1 MPKTQPHLSFTH
13 LSHSWP
19 DGTVC
24 FTDISGSITTPVTAL
39 VGDNGSGKSTLLRIL
54 AGLLAPS
61 SGEITRPSHCP
72 YLPQDL
78 GLSADT
84 TLAELFGIEKTLE
97 ALNALESGDYSP
109 AIYEAIGDNW
119 DAAENATAA
128 LATAGVGPAQANQ
141 EGQAP
146 DARTLMGRT
155 VGTLSGGE
163 AVTAALNALTS
174 PDTGKPSP
182 DVLLLDEPTNNLDAE
197 ARVALYRKL
206 RHQTCPVL
214 VVSHDLELLA
224 LVDEI
229 YELHGG
235 QLRHFTGNYESYRQ
249 GIDLEQDAATRQV
262 RDAKVVERKE
272 KRERI
277 EAETKLAR
285 AERRGKK
292 FAEQNRKPG
301 LAMGLDKMSAQ
312 KTAGRLR
319 EVQDQRVNQ
328 AIEAKLNAESL
339 LRQDNTVYCQL
350 PATELAV
357 GKRVLELERASSR
370 ADLPETL
377 VLQGPERVRLTG
389 RNGSGKTT
397 LLREV
402 MGKAVHT
409 TDVEPAY
416 TCTYR
421 VPNTGYLP
429 QSINLPPEKSM
440 MQLVA
445 EANPVLTEQEV
456 RDQLARLL
464 FKRERVHLPVA
475 ALSGGERFRLALAC
489 ELLVAPAPQL
499 LILDEPTNNLDI
511 STVNWLVQTLNAY
524 RGALLLVSH
533 DDSFCAQLGLTSTLN
548 LSPPKT

>member
-1 MPKTQPHLSFTH
+1 MTKTQPHLSFAH

-24 FTDISGSITTPVTAL
+24 FTDISGSITAPVTAL

-61 SGEITRPSHCP
+61 SGEITRPSHCA

-128 LATAGVGPAQANQ
+128 LAMAGVGPAQANQ

-163 AVTAALNALTS
+163 AVTAALTSLTS
-174 PDTGKPSP
+174 PGAGKPSP
-182 DVLLLDEPTNNLDAE
+182 DVLLLDEPTNSLDAE
-197 ARVALYRKL
+197 ARAALYRKL
-206 RHQTCPVL
+206 RHLPCPVL
-214 VVSHDLELLA
+214 VVTHDLELLA

-249 GIDLEQDAATRQV
+249 PIDLEQDAAARQV
-262 RDAKVVERKE
+262 RDTKAVARKE

-312 KTAGRLR
+312 KSAGRLR

-409 TDVEPAY
+409 TGVEPAY

-421 VPNTGYLP
+421 VLNTGYLP

-464 FKRERVHLPVA
+464 FKRDRVHLPVG
-475 ALSGGERFRLALAC
+475 ALSGGERFRVALAC
-489 ELLVAPAPQL
+489 ELLAAPAPQL

-511 STVNWLVQTLNAY
+511 STVSWLVQTLNAY

-533 DDSFCAQLGLTSTLN
+533 DESFCPQLGLTSTIK
-548 LSPPKT
+548 LSPPIA

>member
-24 FTDISGSITTPVTAL
+24 FTDISGSITAPVTAL

-54 AGLLAPS
+54 ADLLAPS
-61 SGEITRPSHCP
+61 SGEITRPSHRA

-78 GLSADT
+78 GLTTAT

-97 ALNALESGDYSP
+97 ALDALENGNYSP
-109 AIYEAIGDNW
+109 TIYEAIDDNW

-128 LATAGVGPAQANQ
+128 LATAGFGPAQANR
-141 EGQAP
+141 EGQVP

-155 VGTLSGGE
+155 VGSLSGGE
-163 AVTAALNALTS
+163 AVTAALTALIS
-174 PDTGKPSP
+174 PDAGKPSP
-182 DVLLLDEPTNNLDAE
+182 DILLLDEPTNNLDAE

-206 RHQTCPVL
+206 RHLTCPVL

-249 GIDLEQDAATRQV
+249 GINLEQDAATRQV
-262 RDAKVVERKE
+262 RDAKAVERKE

-312 KTAGRLR
+312 KSAGRLR

-377 VLQGPERVRLTG
+377 VLQGPERIRLTG

-409 TDVEPAY
+409 TGVEPAY

-429 QSINLPPEKSM
+429 QSISLPPEKSM
-440 MQLVA
+440 LQLVA
-445 EANPVLTEQEV
+445 QANPVLTEQEV

-464 FKRERVHLPVA
+464 FKRDRVHLPVG
-475 ALSGGERFRLALAC
+475 ALSGGERFRVALAC
-489 ELLVAPAPQL
+489 ELLAAHAPQL

-533 DDSFCAQLGLTSTLN
+533 DDSFCAQLDLTSTLN
-548 LSPPKT
+548 LSPSQA

>member
-24 FTDISGSITTPVTAL
+24 FTDISGSITAPVTAL

-54 AGLLAPS
+54 ADLLAPS
-61 SGEITRPSHCP
+61 SGEITRPSHCA

-78 GLSADT
+78 GLTTAT

-97 ALNALESGDYSP
+97 ALDALENGDYSP
-109 AIYEAIGDNW
+109 TIYEAIGDNW

-128 LATAGVGPAQANQ
+128 LATAGFGPAQANQ

-146 DARTLMGRT
+146 DARTLMNRT
-155 VGTLSGGE
+155 VGSLSGGE
-163 AVTAALNALTS
+163 AVTAALTALTS

-229 YELHGG
+229 YELHGE
-235 QLRHFTGNYESYRQ
+235 QLRHFTGNYQSYRQ
-249 GIDLEQDAATRQV
+249 CIDLEQDAATRQV
-262 RDAKVVERKE
+262 RDAKAVERKE

-301 LAMGLDKMSAQ
+301 LAMGLDRMSAQ
-312 KTAGRLR
+312 KSAGRLR

-464 FKRERVHLPVA
+464 FKRDRVHLPVG

>member
-1 MPKTQPHLSFTH
+1 MTKTQPHLSFAH

-24 FTDISGSITTPVTAL
+24 FTDISGSITAPVTAL

-61 SGEITRPSHCP
+61 SGEITRPSHCA

-128 LATAGVGPAQANQ
+128 LAMAGVGPAQANQ

-163 AVTAALNALTS
+163 AVTAALTALIS
-174 PDTGKPSP
+174 PDAGKPSP

-206 RHQTCPVL
+206 RHLTCPVL

-249 GIDLEQDAATRQV
+249 GINLEQDAATRQV
-262 RDAKVVERKE
+262 RDAKAVERKE

-292 FAEQNRKPG
+292 FAEQSRKPG

-312 KTAGRLR
+312 KSAGRLR
-319 EVQDQRVNQ
+319 EVQDQRLNQ

-357 GKRVLELERASSR
+357 GKRVLELERASSH

-464 FKRERVHLPVA
+464 FKRDRVHLPVGS
-475 ALSGGERFRLALAC
+475 LSGGERFRVALAC

>member
-1 MPKTQPHLSFTH
+1 MTKTQPHLSFAH

-24 FTDISGSITTPVTAL
+24 FTDISGSITAPVTAL

-61 SGEITRPSHCP
+61 SGEITRPSHCA

-128 LATAGVGPAQANQ
+128 LAMAGVGPAQANQ

-163 AVTAALNALTS
+163 AVTAALTALIS
-174 PDTGKPSP
+174 PDAGKPSP
-182 DVLLLDEPTNNLDAE
+182 DVLLMDEPTNNLDAE

-206 RHQTCPVL
+206 RRLTCPVL

-249 GIDLEQDAATRQV
+249 GINLEQDAATRQV
-262 RDAKVVERKE
+262 RDAKAVERKE

-312 KTAGRLR
+312 KSAGRLR

-377 VLQGPERVRLTG
+377 VLQGPERIRLTG

-409 TDVEPAY
+409 TGVEPAY

-429 QSINLPPEKSM
+429 QSISLPPEKSM
-440 MQLVA
+440 LQLVA
-445 EANPVLTEQEV
+445 QANLVLTEQEV

-464 FKRERVHLPVA
+464 FKRDRAHLPVG
-475 ALSGGERFRLALAC
+475 ALSGGERFRVALAC
-489 ELLVAPAPQL
+489 ELLAAPAPQL

-533 DDSFCAQLGLTSTLN
+533 DDSFCAQLDLTSTLN
-548 LSPPKT
+548 LSPSQA

>member
-13 LSHSWP
+13 LSHIWP

-24 FTDISGSITTPVTAL
+24 FTDISGSITAPVTAL
-39 VGDNGSGKSTLLRIL
+39 VGDNGSGKSSLLRIL

-61 SGEITRPSHCP
+61 SGEITRPSHCA

-97 ALNALESGDYSP
+97 ALNALESGDYSL

-128 LATAGVGPAQANQ
+128 LAAAGFGPAQANQ

-155 VGTLSGGE
+155 VGSLSGGE
-163 AVTAALNALTS
+163 AVTAALTALTS
-174 PDTGKPSP
+174 PGAGKPSP
-182 DVLLLDEPTNNLDAE
+182 DVLLMDEPTNNLDAE
-197 ARVALYRKL
+197 ARAALYRKL
-206 RHQTCPVL
+206 RQLPCPVL

-235 QLRHFTGNYESYRQ
+235 LLRHFTGNYESYRQ
-249 GIDLEQDAATRQV
+249 AIDLEQDAAARQV
-262 RDAKVVERKE
+262 RDAKAVERKE

-292 FAEQNRKPG
+292 FAEQSRKPG

-312 KTAGRLR
+312 KSAGRLR
-319 EVQDQRVNQ
+319 EVQDLRVDQ
-328 AIEAKLNAESL
+328 AIEAKRNAESL

-402 MGKAVHT
+402 MGQAVHT
-409 TDVEPAY
+409 TGVEPAY

-429 QSINLPPEKSM
+429 QTINLPPEKSM
-440 MQLVA
+440 LQLVA
-445 EANPVLTEQEV
+445 QANPGMTGQEV

-464 FKRERVHLPVA
+464 FKRDRVHLPVGT
-475 ALSGGERFRLALAC
+475 LSGGERFRVALAC
-489 ELLVAPAPQL
+489 ELLAAPAPQL

>member
-1 MPKTQPHLSFTH
+1 MTKTQPHLSFAH

-24 FTDISGSITTPVTAL
+24 FTDISGSITAPVTAL

-61 SGEITRPSHCP
+61 SGEITRLSHCA

-78 GLSADT
+78 GLTTAT

-97 ALNALESGDYSP
+97 ALDALENGDYSP
-109 AIYEAIGDNW
+109 TIYEAIGDNW

-128 LATAGVGPAQANQ
+128 LATAGFGPAQANQ

-146 DARTLMGRT
+146 DARTLMDRT
-155 VGTLSGGE
+155 VGSLSGGE
-163 AVTAALNALTS
+163 AVTAALTALTS

-235 QLRHFTGNYESYRQ
+235 QLRHFTGNYQSYRQ
-249 GIDLEQDAATRQV
+249 CIDLEQDAATRQV
-262 RDAKVVERKE
+262 RDAKAVERKE

-445 EANPVLTEQEV
+445 EANPGMTGQEV

-464 FKRERVHLPVA
+464 FKRDRVHLPVGT
-475 ALSGGERFRLALAC
+475 LSGGERFRVALAC
-489 ELLVAPAPQL
+489 ELLAAPAPQL

-533 DDSFCAQLGLTSTLN
+533 DDSFWAQLGLTSTLN

>member
-1 MPKTQPHLSFTH
+1 MPKTQPHLSFTR
-13 LSHSWP
+13 LSHIWP

-24 FTDISGSITTPVTAL
+24 FTNISGSITAPVTAL
-39 VGDNGSGKSTLLRIL
+39 VGDNGSGKSSLLRIL

-61 SGEITRPSHCP
+61 SGEITRPSHCA

-78 GLSADT
+78 GLTTAT
-84 TLAELFGIEKTLE
+84 TLAELFGIKKTLE

-128 LATAGVGPAQANQ
+128 LAAAGFGPAHANQ

-155 VGTLSGGE
+155 VGSLSGGE
-163 AVTAALNALTS
+163 AVTAALTALTS
-174 PDTGKPSP
+174 PGAGKPSP

-197 ARVALYRKL
+197 ARAALYRKL
-206 RHQTCPVL
+206 RQLPCPVL

-249 GIDLEQDAATRQV
+249 AIDLEQDAAARQV
-262 RDAKVVERKE
+262 RDAKAVERKE

-292 FAEQNRKPG
+292 FAEQSRKPG
-301 LAMGLDKMSAQ
+301 LAMGLDKISAQ
-312 KTAGRLR
+312 KSAGRLR
-319 EVQDQRVNQ
+319 EVQDLRVDQ
-328 AIEAKLNAESL
+328 AIEAKRNAESL

-357 GKRVLELERASSR
+357 GKRLLELERASSS

-402 MGKAVHT
+402 MGQAVHT
-409 TDVEPAY
+409 TGVEPAY

-429 QSINLPPEKSM
+429 QTINLPPEKSM
-440 MQLVA
+440 LQLVA
-445 EANPVLTEQEV
+445 QANPGMTEQEV

-464 FKRERVHLPVA
+464 FKRDRVHLPVGT
-475 ALSGGERFRLALAC
+475 LSGGERFRVALAC
-489 ELLVAPAPQL
+489 ELLAAPAPQL

>member
-13 LSHSWP
+13 LSHIWP

-24 FTDISGSITTPVTAL
+24 FTDISGSITAPVTAL
-39 VGDNGSGKSTLLRIL
+39 IGDNGSGKSTLLRIL

-61 SGEITRPSHCP
+61 SGEITRPSHCA

-84 TLAELFGIEKTLE
+84 TLAELFSIEKTLE

-128 LATAGVGPAQANQ
+128 LAAAGFGPAQANQ

-155 VGTLSGGE
+155 VGSLSGGE
-163 AVTAALNALTS
+163 AVTAALTALTS
-174 PDTGKPSP
+174 PRAGKPSP
-182 DVLLLDEPTNNLDAE
+182 DVLLMDEPTNNLDAE
-197 ARVALYRKL
+197 ARAALYRKL
-206 RHQTCPVL
+206 RQLPCPVL

-249 GIDLEQDAATRQV
+249 AIDLEQDAAARQV
-262 RDAKVVERKE
+262 RDAKAVERKE

-292 FAEQNRKPG
+292 FAEQSRKPG

-312 KTAGRLR
+312 KSAGRLR
-319 EVQDQRVNQ
+319 EVQDLRVDQ
-328 AIEAKLNAESL
+328 AIEAKRNAESL

-357 GKRVLELERASSR
+357 GKRVLELERASSS
-370 ADLPETL
+370 ADLPKTL
-377 VLQGPERVRLTG
+377 VLQGPEQVRLTG

-402 MGKAVHT
+402 MGQAVHT
-409 TDVEPAY
+409 TGVEPAY

-429 QSINLPPEKSM
+429 QTINLPPEKSM
-440 MQLVA
+440 LQLVA
-445 EANPVLTEQEV
+445 QANPGMTEQEV

-464 FKRERVHLPVA
+464 FKRDRVHLPVGT
-475 ALSGGERFRLALAC
+475 LSGGERFRVALAC
-489 ELLVAPAPQL
+489 ELLAAPAPQL

-548 LSPPKT
+548 LSQPKT

>member
-13 LSHSWP
+13 LSHIWP

-24 FTDISGSITTPVTAL
+24 FTDISGSITAPVTAL
-39 VGDNGSGKSTLLRIL
+39 VGDNGSGKSSLLRIL

-61 SGEITRPSHCP
+61 SGEITRPSHCA
-72 YLPQDL
+72 YLSQDL
-78 GLSADT
+78 GLTTAT
-84 TLAELFGIEKTLE
+84 TLAELFGIKKTLE

-109 AIYEAIGDNW
+109 AIYEAVGDNW

-128 LATAGVGPAQANQ
+128 LAAAGFGPAQANQ

-155 VGTLSGGE
+155 VGSLSGGE
-163 AVTAALNALTS
+163 AVTAALTALTS
-174 PDTGKPSP
+174 PGAGKPSP

-197 ARVALYRKL
+197 ARAALYRKL
-206 RHQTCPVL
+206 RQLPCPVL

-249 GIDLEQDAATRQV
+249 AIDLEQDAAARQV
-262 RDAKVVERKE
+262 RDAKAVERKE

-292 FAEQNRKPG
+292 FAEQSRKPG

-312 KTAGRLR
+312 KSAGRLR
-319 EVQDQRVNQ
+319 EVQDLRVDQ
-328 AIEAKLNAESL
+328 AIEAKRHAESL

-402 MGKAVHT
+402 MGQAVHT
-409 TDVEPAY
+409 TGVEPAY

-429 QSINLPPEKSM
+429 QTINLPPEKSM
-440 MQLVA
+440 LQLVA
-445 EANPVLTEQEV
+445 QANPGMTEQEV

-464 FKRERVHLPVA
+464 FKRDRVHLPVGT
-475 ALSGGERFRLALAC
+475 LSGGERFRVALAC
-489 ELLVAPAPQL
+489 ELLAAPAPQL